1 MLLTVSGWSIAALA
15 LMHFC
20 TLEKIMKKLSL
31 LLLTSILLLT
41 GSVFAA
47 PVSREDD
54 KSKGTAKETTVTG
67 YISDSSCGLKHME
80 GMGDDKSCTLMCTKG
95 GNGKLV
101 LADRDGKTVYSL
113 DKAGQAKARDFAG
126 QKVKV
131 TGRVKGKSISVTSI
145 EAA

>member
-1 MLLTVSGWSIAALA
+1 M
-15 LMHFC
+15 
-20 TLEKIMKKLSL
+20 MKKLLPLFVTSML
-31 LLLTSILLLT
+31 LLA

-47 PVSREDD
+47 PYSREGG
-54 KSKGTAKETTVTG
+54 SSNAATAGDTTVTG

-95 GNGKLV
+95 GNAKFV
-101 LADRDGKTVYSL
+101 LADRDGKKVYSL
-113 DKAGQAKARDFAG
+113 DKAGQSKASDFAG

-131 TGRVKGKSISVTSI
+131 TGRVKGKTISVTSI